1 MTRIFPVIQVN
12 HVKFTWFVCIV
23 KYCHMTNSKYSTFNL
38 QTADIWY
45 LCFPTVLPP
54 VHHVRP
60 YCGPWCQGDVVSRGA
75 LQPPLRAT
83 PEWCSPTS
91 GSVSLGQRKTRKGC
105 GQCSHEVHEAFEEQ
119 NQFRTRNQVLF
130 VAKFPVFLCC
140 RVHVKACSN
149 TEVECLEIAMTRLST
164 QAASTGQDY
173 EISSLGL
180 GILIWYTFPSRR
192 CIWHDQNKPWIATA
206 ISLRWFEYL
215 NLNVFSAS
223 NSPSPMQ

>member
-1 MTRIFPVIQVN
+1 
-12 HVKFTWFVCIV
+12 
-23 KYCHMTNSKYSTFNL
+23 MTNSKYSTFNL

-75 LQPPLRAT
+75 LQLPLRAA

-164 QAASTGQDY
+164 QAASTGYPPD
-173 EISSLGL
+173 ITALRD
-180 GILIWYTFPSRR
+180 LIVG
-192 CIWHDQNKPWIATA
+192 PWDPH
-206 ISLRWFEYL
+206 LVHLPLEEMYL
-215 NLNVFSAS
+215 AWSK
-223 NSPSPMQ
+223 